1 MNRRSYVPVAFALA
15 GLLAGGC
22 AGPPP
27 PPPPTPE
34 AKVAAATA
42 AAATA
47 TPRPAVPT
55 VTPPPTPA
63 PPIPEAKPKPAGPPP
78 ATQVEIQVITDK
90 NLNPD
95 QAGRPSPVV
104 LRLYELKALKSF
116 TDADYFAIIESE
128 SKTLGADLVAYHEV
142 VPPPSPQQTRKVQ
155 LPPLKAETRY
165 LGVVAEFRDVNS
177 GRWRAA
183 TAVPLHQTSRMQ
195 IHLKGHEVSIGLQ

>member
-27 PPPPTPE
+27 PAPE
-34 AKVAAATA
+34 SKVAAATA

-47 TPRPAVPT
+47 KPLPAVPT

-78 ATQVEIQVITDK
+78 ATQVEIQVVTDK
-90 NLNPD
+90 DLNPD
-95 QAGRPSPVV
+95 QVGRPSPVV
-104 LRLYELKALKSF
+104 LRLYKLKALKSF
-116 TDADYFAIIESE
+116 TEADYFAIIESE

-142 VPPPSPQQTRKVQ
+142 LPPPSPQQTRNV
-155 LPPLKAETRY
+155 PT
-165 LGVVAEFRDVNS
+165 
-177 GRWRAA
+177 AA
-183 TAVPLHQTSRMQ
+183 TES
-195 IHLKGHEVSIGLQ
+195 